1 LRADGNLIGPSLA
14 ISNERRDRCAGRL
27 ER

>member
-27 ER
+27 